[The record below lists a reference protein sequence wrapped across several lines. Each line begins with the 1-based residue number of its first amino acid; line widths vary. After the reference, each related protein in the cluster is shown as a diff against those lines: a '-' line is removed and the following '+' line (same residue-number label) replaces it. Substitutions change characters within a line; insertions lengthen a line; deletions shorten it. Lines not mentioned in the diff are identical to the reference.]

1 MNEIINRVANSPL
14 VSLDLE
20 EFHTKGERVSFDLS
34 DFLYQG
40 LVVKEKEFRNSL
52 KEMDWANFKGKYV
65 AVFCSTDAIVPTWAY
80 MLAVTYLHQVA
91 KETVVGDMDDL
102 EKFLFQK
109 ALADLDMEI
118 YRDKPVVVKGCSKV
132 KVPLYAYGQVTNL
145 LMGVARS
152 IMYGEPC
159 STVPL
164 YKRPKQ

>member
-20 EFHTKGERVSFDLS
+20 EIHPKGERVSFDLS

-40 LVVKEKEFRNSL
+40 LVLKEKEFRNSL
-52 KEMDWANFKGKYV
+52 KEMEWGTFKDKYV

-80 MLAVTYLHQVA
+80 MLAVTYLNRVA
-91 KETVVGDMDDL
+91 KQVVVGDREDL

-109 ALADLDMEI
+109 ALADLDMEF
-118 YRDKPVVVKGCSKV
+118 YRDKPVVVKGCSKI

-152 IMYGEPC
+152 IMFGEPC